1 MKSMASVLTLVEN
14 LMAAEGTYNK
24 YILDTSILTQN
35 LPFKI
40 PKSTI
45 DAIALEL
52 GGKKL
57 GVKSTDYAFDKP
69 YGPEQML
76 RRIIADAKK
85 NNDVS
90 TNDALSAGKAGI
102 SNAQATTV
110 SARRKHIALASATRN
125 AAMQVD
131 GKENKE
137 ITKILSTINK
147 YIESELYSLEH
158 TVTKRIVNAQGKYE
172 YIIKTVTRSDQP
184 APSAQDTKF
193 LIARMREALKDHA
206 SEDAIASLD
215 SYVNKAVVAAFGNKA
230 LPKEITI
237 INKKGNARRKV
248 VKYRPKISVASN
260 NTIRQD
266 KGQFAN
272 LPKMLGYINS
282 IIHSYVRRNMGLVG
296 GSRVLRYRTGR
307 FSNSVKVLGLAAT
320 KSQAV
325 NLTYTYMLYPYQTF
339 EPGFKQGHLGLD
351 PRTLI
356 DKSIRMLMREA
367 FTSSGTLVTT
377 TRI

>member
-24 YILDTSILTQN
+24 YILDTSILTKN

-90 TNDALSAGKAGI
+90 TNDALSAGKLGI
-102 SNAQATTV
+102 STGQAQMV
-110 SARRKHIALASATRN
+110 PARQRHLALASATRS
-125 AAMQVD
+125 AVTMAD

-137 ITKILSTINK
+137 LTKILSTINK
-147 YIESELYSLEH
+147 YVENELYTLEH
-158 TVTKRIVNAQGKYE
+158 TVRKRIVNSQGKYE
-172 YIIKTVTRSDQP
+172 YVFKTITKSDIP

-193 LIARMREALKDHA
+193 LVNRMREALKDYA
-206 SEDAIASLD
+206 SADAIDSLKE
-215 SYVNKAVVAAFGNKA
+215 YVNKAALAAFGNKA
-230 LPKEITI
+230 LPKQITVV
-237 INKKGNARRKV
+237 NKKGQARRKI

-266 KGQFAN
+266 KGQFAS
-272 LPKMLGYINS
+272 LPRMLGYINS
-282 IIHSYVRRNMGLVG
+282 IVHSYVRRNMGLTAG
-296 GSRVLRYRTGR
+296 KVLRYRTGR

-325 NLTYTYMLYPYQTF
+325 NLTYTYMLSPYQTF
-339 EPGFKQGHLGLD
+339 EPKFAKGYLGLD